1 MITPEDSGF
10 SVRVAEQREM
20 AHRLL
25 PFVPALGCVAVT
37 DALKQIVVGGVFASA
52 LQPGGVV
59 EVAIKHGSFVSDP
72 TLSDQLV
79 VLLTVTGVVLAW
91 GGLGLLYLKTLS
103 ELHPR
108 PPVLAVS
115 PPPASPELAPASQ
128 PPSTACRGLPS
139 CWITFSWATSL
150 RLPLPG
156 AWRTYGVNHVGQLE
170 SSLTAGERNGRNGFR
185 RTGVGSSSS

>member
-128 PPSTACRGLPS
+128 PPSAVPGLAELLDNVQLGNKLEASTAWCMENLRCQPRRPARIESYCRR
-139 CWITFSWATSL
+139 A
-150 RLPLPG
+150 
-156 AWRTYGVNHVGQLE
+156 
-170 SSLTAGERNGRNGFR
+170 
-185 RTGVGSSSS
+185 

>member
-1 MITPEDSGF
+1 MHPQTIST
-10 SVRVAEQREM
+10 Q
-20 AHRLL
+20 
-25 PFVPALGCVAVT
+25 LGCTQLAFPPKCR
-37 DALKQIVVGGVFASA
+37 LGESLFASA

-103 ELHPR
+103 ELHPP

-128 PPSTACRGLPS
+128 PPSTVPGLAELLDNVQLGNKLEAS
-139 CWITFSWATSL
+139 T
-150 RLPLPG
+150 
-156 AWRTYGVNHVGQLE
+156 AWCMENGVNHAGQLE
-170 SSLTAGERNGRNGFR
+170 SSLTAGERNGRNVFR